1 MAPAIPADELPS
13 KASHGLDL
21 LAGIIVLDLTGS
33 IAGPYAGQLL
43 ADLGATVVKIEKPD
57 KGDDCRAWGPPF
69 LGGDSLWHLSVNRN
83 KHSVT
88 LDFSAPE
95 GHALLVKLV
104 ERADVMLLNLV
115 AKAQRKLRVD
125 YESLVALRPD
135 IVHVS
140 VTGFGLEG
148 ARAEL
153 PCYDLIAEGHSGVMD
168 MTGERESPPQKVG
181 TPAADLL
188 AGQDAALAAVAA
200 LFRRQRTGI
209 GARIDIS
216 LVESMTRFMAPRLM
230 SYLGSGDLL
239 RRSGARDSVIAIYQA
254 FETADEPLTLGL
266 GNDAIWTRFWTA
278 VGEPANAADPAHAT
292 NALRREHR
300 SELVAK
306 IAGVLKNKPRDEW
319 LDIFAKARVPAG
331 PINRLDEV
339 GSDTHLR
346 AARFLYHFE
355 RDGVRVPQ
363 VGLGIRFDGVSE
375 SCAKPP
381 PRLGEDNRT
390 VLQGWLGVT
399 DAALERLRADGII

>member
-1 MAPAIPADELPS
+1 
-13 KASHGLDL
+13 
-21 LAGIIVLDLTGS
+21 
-33 IAGPYAGQLL
+33 
-43 ADLGATVVKIEKPD
+43 
-57 KGDDCRAWGPPF
+57 
-69 LGGDSLWHLSVNRN
+69 
-83 KHSVT
+83 
-88 LDFSAPE
+88 
-95 GHALLVKLV
+95 
-104 ERADVMLLNLV
+104 
-115 AKAQRKLRVD
+115 
-125 YESLVALRPD
+125 
-135 IVHVS
+135 
-140 VTGFGLEG
+140 
-148 ARAEL
+148 
-153 PCYDLIAEGHSGVMD
+153 
-168 MTGERESPPQKVG
+168 
-181 TPAADLL
+181 
-188 AGQDAALAAVAA
+188 
-200 LFRRQRTGI
+200 
-209 GARIDIS
+209 
-216 LVESMTRFMAPRLM
+216 MAPRLM

-239 RRSGARDSVIAIYQA
+239 RRSGGRDSVIAIYQA